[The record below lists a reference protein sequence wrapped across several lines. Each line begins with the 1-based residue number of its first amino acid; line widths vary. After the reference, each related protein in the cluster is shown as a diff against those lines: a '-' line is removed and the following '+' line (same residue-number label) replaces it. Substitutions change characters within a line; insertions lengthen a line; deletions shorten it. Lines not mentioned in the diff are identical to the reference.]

1 MAWRGHDASDTM
13 RIGNVRKTVMK
24 SIVSFCLFASLLFA
38 ASEASAAI
46 EEASLPPAQQEEK
59 LVPANLELTFTGPV
73 DLAGSTAI
81 LLDAQGTELPTGK
94 PFLSGP
100 EGSVF
105 KIPLD
110 PAMAPGFYTLNWRV
124 LSMDGR
130 SAEGRYQFKVDP

>member
-13 RIGNVRKTVMK
+13 RIGDLRKTVMK
-24 SIVSFCLFASLLFA
+24 SIVSFCLFASLLLA
-38 ASEASAAI
+38 ANEAFAAI

-81 LLDAQGTELPTGK
+81 LLDAQGTKLPTGK

-110 PAMAPGFYTLNWRV
+110 PSMAPGFYTLNWRV